1 MGHGGIRQCRNFSMF
16 PQLCYV
22 RAWKGEGVHG
32 RVEKSPE
39 EPGDR
44 RGGCR
49 GEIFVAVG
57 RGQIRGRA
65 GGGMFSQM

>member
-1 MGHGGIRQCRNFSMF
+1 MLEFLDVSAVVLRSR
-16 PQLCYV
+16 V
-22 RAWKGEGVHG
+22 ERRRVHG

-44 RGGCR
+44 RGGYR